1 MLSIVQE
8 VKSSEGLLFVIIYYY
23 LFDGLFESGSK
34 SNKFNPVTGCIGPE
48 YGTRSHKNANNY
60 VFVIIRGVHLGQG
73 DTRTLGASLLRNELN
88 RITRSPVPATPSS
101 RSIAR
106 RGASLSTM
114 HSF

>member
-23 LFDGLFESGSK
+23 LFDGLFESGLGFESQTN
-34 SNKFNPVTGCIGPE
+34 SIPFTVCIGPE

-60 VFVIIRGVHLGQG
+60 SLFEVHLGQG